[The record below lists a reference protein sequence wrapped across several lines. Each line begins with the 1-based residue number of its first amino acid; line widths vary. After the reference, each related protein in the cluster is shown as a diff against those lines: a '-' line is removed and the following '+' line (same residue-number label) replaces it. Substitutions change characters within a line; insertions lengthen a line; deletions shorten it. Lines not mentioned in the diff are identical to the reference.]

1 MLMATA
7 FFRTII
13 LYLLLIAGL
22 RLTGKRQIGEL
33 EPIELVLTMLLSDLA
48 SVPMQDFDSPLING
62 VVPILTLLALTT
74 LLSYISFRSG
84 RFRSL
89 ICGEPAIVV
98 RYGKLQQ
105 RAMRHNRMT
114 VDELLEEL
122 RGQGVTDLKDV
133 QYAVLETSGQV
144 SVLLRSQA
152 QPVTPRQLSLNVTE
166 PLLPVL
172 LINDG
177 RLLRDNMK
185 KMDVDDAWLRKQL
198 KREHLTDPSQVFF
211 LSLDQGGQR
220 DLPGQGGRMK
230 RFLIVPS
237 LVLAVLL
244 ALCILNA
251 AALNRR
257 TNRWMD
263 QADQIA
269 QLAEQERWDMAR
281 EAMDDLS
288 ADWESAQDFLHV
300 VIHHET
306 LDAAQVTLSR
316 CRTLC
321 RLRQGDDLLPE
332 LAQLRQQL
340 QQLDE
345 LERLSLRNIL

>member
-89 ICGEPAIVV
+89 
-98 RYGKLQQ
+98 
-105 RAMRHNRMT
+105 
-114 VDELLEEL
+114 
-122 RGQGVTDLKDV
+122 KDV

-144 SVLLRSQA
+144 SVLLRPQA

-166 PLLPVL
+166 QLLPVL

-185 KMDVDDAWLRKQL
+185 KMDVDDAWLRQQL
-198 KREHLTDPSQVFF
+198 KREHLTDPSQVFL
-211 LSLDQGGQR
+211 LSLDQVGNV
-220 DLPGQGGRMK
+220 
-230 RFLIVPS
+230 I
-237 LVLAVLL
+237 
-244 ALCILNA
+244 C
-251 AALNRR
+251 
-257 TNRWMD
+257 
-263 QADQIA
+263 QAKED
-269 QLAEQERWDMAR
+269 
-281 EAMDDLS
+281 
-288 ADWESAQDFLHV
+288 V
-300 VIHHET
+300 
-306 LDAAQVTLSR
+306 
-316 CRTLC
+316 
-321 RLRQGDDLLPE
+321 
-332 LAQLRQQL
+332 
-340 QQLDE
+340 
-345 LERLSLRNIL
+345 

>member
-98 RYGKLQQ
+98 R
-105 RAMRHNRMT
+105 MT

-144 SVLLRSQA
+144 SVLLRPQA

-166 PLLPVL
+166 QLLPVL

-185 KMDVDDAWLRKQL
+185 KMDVDDAWLRQQL
-198 KREHLTDPSQVFF
+198 KREHLTDPSQVFL
-211 LSLDQGGQR
+211 LSLDQGGNV
-220 DLPGQGGRMK
+220 
-230 RFLIVPS
+230 I
-237 LVLAVLL
+237 
-244 ALCILNA
+244 C
-251 AALNRR
+251 
-257 TNRWMD
+257 
-263 QADQIA
+263 QAKED
-269 QLAEQERWDMAR
+269 
-281 EAMDDLS
+281 
-288 ADWESAQDFLHV
+288 V
-300 VIHHET
+300 
-306 LDAAQVTLSR
+306 
-316 CRTLC
+316 
-321 RLRQGDDLLPE
+321 
-332 LAQLRQQL
+332 
-340 QQLDE
+340 
-345 LERLSLRNIL
+345 